1 MLFITFE
8 GPEGAG
14 KTTVLKM
21 VKARLKQAGFDVFIT
36 REPGGSEI
44 SEQIRQVILNNE
56 NTIMDAWTEVL
67 LYIAARR
74 QHLVEKILPNKDSNK
89 IIISDRFSD
98 STLAY
103 QGYAR
108 NLDINKINLM
118 QMMMF
123 ENYQPDL
130 TILFDIEPEIGLK
143 RLILR
148 TGETLNRLDKETIDF
163 HHKVYE
169 GYKKIAIKNPK
180 RIKIINA
187 NLSQAIVINNVYE
200 LIITLIENKGL
211 KQKIFTKK

>member
-21 VKARLKQAGFDVFIT
+21 IKEQLKQDGFTVVIT
-36 REPGGSEI
+36 REPGGSDI
-44 SEQIRQVILNNE
+44 SEQIRQVILNKE
-56 NTIMDAWTEVL
+56 NTLMDPWTEVL

-74 QHLVEKILPNKDSNK
+74 QHLVEKVIPNKDSNK

-108 NLDINKINLM
+108 SLDIDKINTIQKLI
-118 QMMMF
+118 F

-130 TILFDIEPEIGLK
+130 TILFDIKPEIGLK
-143 RLILR
+143 RILLR
-148 TGETLNRLDKETIDF
+148 KNETLNRLDKETIEF
-163 HHKVYE
+163 HQKVYD
-169 GYKKIAIKNPK
+169 GYQKIAINNPN
-180 RIKIINA
+180 RIHIVNA
-187 NLSQAIVINNVYE
+187 NLSEKKVFNSVYE
-200 LIITLIENKGL
+200 LIMNLIEE
-211 KQKIFTKK
+211 KKV